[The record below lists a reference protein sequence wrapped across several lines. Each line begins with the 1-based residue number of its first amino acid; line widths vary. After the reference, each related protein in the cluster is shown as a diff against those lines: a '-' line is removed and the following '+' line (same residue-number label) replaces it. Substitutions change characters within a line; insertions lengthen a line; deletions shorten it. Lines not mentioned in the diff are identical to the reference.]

1 VHGVI
6 SDVHKLQPIRE
17 RYYLLGVNIPI
28 FCSKK
33 EGKMIDNAGLKLCL
47 EYYRKVG
54 RQPPWFVDSKFD

>member
-1 VHGVI
+1 VHGTI

-17 RYYLLGVNIPI
+17 GYDLLGVNTLI

-33 EGKMIDNAGLKLCL
+33 EGMMIDNAGLKLCL

-54 RQPPWFVDSKFD
+54 RQLSWFVDNKFD